1 MKKVLIVDDE
11 PKELELLCDIM
22 EKRFAHEVECKSVL
36 NGRIAVTLSTIWNAD
51 VILMDIEMPELSGL
65 EAAHQILQQRR
76 SCKIIFVTAYSLFSY
91 AHEAVKLGAC
101 DYILKPVETEDVV
114 NAVRKAFSQ
123 LDAQRQ
129 MEALSLKRE
138 APDDEGCDKNSL
150 LIAKVKKYLQY
161 NYMIFGL
168 SLESVSDLLG
178 MNASYLSVLFK
189 KCTGT
194 NFVDYLTDLK
204 IAAAKELLEDPL
216 RSASEI
222 ANLTGYESASYFTR
236 AFKKN
241 TGMTPTEYRS
251 SLFSKQ
257 GRNL

>member
-1 MKKVLIVDDE
+1 
-11 PKELELLCDIM
+11 
-22 EKRFAHEVECKSVL
+22 
-36 NGRIAVTLSTIWNAD
+36 
-51 VILMDIEMPELSGL
+51 
-65 EAAHQILQQRR
+65 
-76 SCKIIFVTAYSLFSY
+76 
-91 AHEAVKLGAC
+91 
-101 DYILKPVETEDVV
+101 
-114 NAVRKAFSQ
+114 
-123 LDAQRQ
+123 
-129 MEALSLKRE
+129 
-138 APDDEGCDKNSL
+138 
-150 LIAKVKKYLQY
+150 
-161 NYMIFGL
+161 MIFGL

-241 TGMTPTEYRS
+241 TGMMVDQGYDADFSTAVTITS
-251 SLFSKQ
+251 SCEGLLVPPSH
-257 GRNL
+257 NMPV